1 MVKFATPRRPT
12 KGHVQGLTR
21 AKTCY
26 QACVYRCGQDSASRS
41 THRPRESK
49 MASSMLRTLVC
60 HLHLTLVTTHILFLE
75 RPCAGSCDH
84 DFEVCPIGA
93 AWFGCYS
100 GACLLAMCV
109 CVCTLCTGWVAAGR
123 AGLCQKAG
131 DEPAQKTS
139 RCEGRRAQRFCCFL
153 LTAGFLC
160 GDSGGMTLPCCLCL
174 ACNKFRLS
182 PALPI
187 CKIQSGRSTVCA
199 TL

>member
-1 MVKFATPRRPT
+1 MPNFTHDWLCCKEHVAGSLAMISFCGPALSHGLQKVKFATLRRPT

-41 THRPRESK
+41 THRPREGK

-109 CVCTLCTGWVAAGR
+109 CVCTLFAQV
-123 AGLCQKAG
+123 GLLL
-131 DEPAQKTS
+131 DEQDCAKRLVTS
-139 RCEGRRAQRFCCFL
+139 QPRKPVDAKEGGHKDFAVSC
-153 LTAGFLC
+153 
-160 GDSGGMTLPCCLCL
+160 
-174 ACNKFRLS
+174 
-182 PALPI
+182 
-187 CKIQSGRSTVCA
+187 
-199 TL
+199 